1 MHAEVLN
8 NLQELL
14 QQLLNTAVDRSV
26 AFTSSINNAYFQAV
40 GADLPDSSLEMLGKL
55 GVCVS
60 QPSGGLCFMFLMV
73 ILVISCAIFQV
84 PFFSC

>member
-1 MHAEVLN
+1 VLN

-40 GADLPDSSLEMLGKL
+40 GADLPDSPLEIQHPALTDVAVHNQL
-55 GVCVS
+55 
-60 QPSGGLCFMFLMV
+60 
-73 ILVISCAIFQV
+73 
-84 PFFSC
+84 